1 MKNYYKGVSILNTS
15 LVNLSKILYELKQ
28 RNAYIENNN
37 VKLEE
42 KITENEENIVF
53 AMMAC
58 TELYEMLISF
68 TNVYDYGKDGVARMA
83 SAMVKVYTNLV
94 KRGLKTLED
103 VPEKIR
109 AEVEEELNRGE

>member
-1 MKNYYKGVSILNTS
+1 MNTS
-15 LVNLSKILYELKQ
+15 LGNLSKILYELKQ
-28 RNAYIENNN
+28 KNAYIENNN
-37 VKLEE
+37 TKLEE

-83 SAMVKVYTNLV
+83 SAMVNVYANLV
-94 KRGLKTLED
+94 KRGLKTLDE
-103 VPEKIR
+103 VPERLR
-109 AEVEEELNRGE
+109 AEVEAELEGDE

>member
-1 MKNYYKGVSILNTS
+1 MNIS
-15 LVNLSKILYELKQ
+15 LANLSKILYELK
-28 RNAYIENNN
+28 RKNAYIEKNN

-42 KITENEENIVF
+42 KIAENEENIVF

-68 TNVYDYGKDGVARMA
+68 TSVYDYGKDGVARMA
-83 SAMVKVYTNLV
+83 SAMVKVYTNLI

-103 VPEKIR
+103 VPEKLR